1 MKVLDQQLVEHL
13 HTDGAV
19 MGRTK
24 KTILHN
30 IVTRC
35 TGHVGCMK
43 QTFCSKPATKK
54 TPSLEDK
61 AHHSFYHEQ
70 QIYQG

>member
-19 MGRTK
+19 TGRTK

-43 QTFCSKPATKK
+43 QTFCSKPAAKK
-54 TPSLEDK
+54 NTIS
-61 AHHSFYHEQ
+61 
-70 QIYQG
+70 GG